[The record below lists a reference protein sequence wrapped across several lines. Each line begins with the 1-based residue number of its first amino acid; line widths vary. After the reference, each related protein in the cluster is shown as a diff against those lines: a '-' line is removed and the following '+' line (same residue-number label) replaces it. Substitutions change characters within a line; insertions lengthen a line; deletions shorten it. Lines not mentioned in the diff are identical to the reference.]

1 MRTARIRHRH
11 SRDIAGEMWYNGR
24 TTLGRTQT
32 VIGGTKMFF
41 KKVEEFKKVVREIEI
56 ARIRVEEDRVRRIV
70 PDAALASLADSIA
83 RHGVIEPV
91 LVRSLP
97 CQPDGTRE
105 WSLIAGERRLRAAKM
120 CGLSTLPA
128 IAIEAT
134 QTEAAVLAIIENIH
148 REDLNF
154 FEEAFAIRSLI
165 ALAGITQDACA
176 KRLSVSQSYVAN
188 KLRLLRLTAAE
199 QEWILRQGLTER
211 HARAVLRIPDE
222 AERTQVLKIFA
233 ERQLNVASAEEY
245 VESILCAAE
254 RSVPTAPPEIRQKII
269 VKDIRLFYNSIDHAV
284 DVIKKCGIPVS
295 SSRREIPEG
304 TLIEI
309 LLPKREPLP
318 SPVKRTETAV

>member
-1 MRTARIRHRH
+1 
-11 SRDIAGEMWYNGR
+11 
-24 TTLGRTQT
+24 
-32 VIGGTKMFF
+32 MFF

-56 ARIRVEEDRVRRIV
+56 THIRVGEDRVRRIV

-97 CQPDGTRE
+97 CRPDGERE

-120 CGLSTLPA
+120 CGLTTLPA

-134 QTEAAVLAIIENIH
+134 QTDAAVLAIIEKLH

-165 ALAGITQDACA
+165 ALAGITQDTCA

-199 QEWILRQGLTER
+199 QEWILQNGLTER
-211 HARAVLRIPDE
+211 HARAVLRIQDE
-222 AERTQVLKIFA
+222 GERMQVLKIFA

-254 RSVPTAPPEIRQKII
+254 RRVQTAPPEIRQKII

-309 LLPKREPLP
+309 LLPKRENPP
-318 SPVKRTETAV
+318 AKRTEPAVV